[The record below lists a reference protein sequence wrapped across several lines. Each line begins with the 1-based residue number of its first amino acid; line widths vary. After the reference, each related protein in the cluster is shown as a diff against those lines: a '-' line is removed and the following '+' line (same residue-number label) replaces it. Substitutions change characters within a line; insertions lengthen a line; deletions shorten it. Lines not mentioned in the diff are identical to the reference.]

1 MAIDEKASWNKKYS
15 EGSHRSL
22 EPDPFLVSAYEEFFF
37 GTTPGLALD
46 VAGGVGRHAIWLAQR
61 GWRVKLLDI
70 SEVGI
75 KQAEENAK
83 RSGTGGSISSEV
95 GDLNTMHDLG
105 REQYDLVVV
114 FFFLQREIFP
124 ALAAALKPGGFLIYK
139 TYTTEQ
145 KHFAGGPSHP
155 MFLLEPN
162 ELLHAFSTLRVLR
175 YHETIQEKGV
185 AELVARK

>member
-1 MAIDEKASWNKKYS
+1 MGMDEKTLWDKKY
-15 EGSHRSL
+15 GVRSHSSL
-22 EPDPFLVSAYEEFFF
+22 EPDPFLVSAYDEFLF
-37 GTTPGLALD
+37 GTTPGFALD
-46 VAGGVGRHAIWLAQR
+46 VAGGVGRHSIWLAQR

-75 KQAEENAK
+75 QQAMENAK
-83 RSGTGGSISSEV
+83 RSGTASSISADIC
-95 GDLNTMHDLG
+95 DLNTMQDLG

-114 FFFLQREIFP
+114 FFFLQRELFP
-124 ALAAALKPGGFLIYK
+124 ALLDVIKPGGILIYK

-145 KHFAGGPSHP
+145 KNFSGGPSHP

-162 ELLHAFSTLRVLR
+162 ELLHAFRSMRVLH